1 MKITLVRHGETDFNK
16 EGKIQGLSNNLLND
30 TGRRQCRDLRMRLSD
45 QHFDFCYMSPLART
59 VETAMILIGD
69 RVEMIPD
76 KRLIERDMGDIEG
89 NSRELYA
96 VDKFWDYNLKS
107 GDQNIEKIQDI
118 FERCRDFLDYVI
130 KKHPGKDILIVSH
143 GAPVRAMHHIL
154 RKSNLTGN
162 LRDINIKNCYCETI
176 EFDENDIKLK

>member
-96 VDKFWDYNLKS
+96 VDKFWDYNLNS

-130 KKHPGKDILIVSH
+130 KKHPGKDILIASH

>member
-89 NSRELYA
+89 DSRELYA
-96 VDKFWDYNLKS
+96 VDKFWDYNLNS

-154 RKSNLTGN
+154 RKSNLSGN

>member
-96 VDKFWDYNLKS
+96 VDKFWDYNLNS

-162 LRDINIKNCYCETI
+162 FRDINIKNCYCETI

>member
-45 QHFDFCYMSPLART
+45 EHFDYCYMSPLVRT

-76 KRLIERDMGDIEG
+76 KRLIERDMGELEG
-89 NSRELYA
+89 KSRDEY
-96 VDKFWDYNLKS
+96 DFTKFWYYNLNL
-107 GDQNIEKIQDI
+107 GDYGVEKVQDI
-118 FERCRDFLDYVI
+118 FKRCRDVLNYII

-143 GAPVRAMHHIL
+143 GAPVRAMHHL
-154 RKSNLTGN
+154 LKNSDLNGN
-162 LRDINIKNCYCETI
+162 LRNIDVKNCYYEI
-176 EFDENDIKLK
+176 IDVDEEIIKL

>member
-96 VDKFWDYNLKS
+96 VDKFWDYNLNS

-130 KKHPGKDILIVSH
+130 KKHPGKDILIISH

>member
-69 RVEMIPD
+69 RLEMIPD

-96 VDKFWDYNLKS
+96 VDKFWDYNLNS

>member
-96 VDKFWDYNLKS
+96 VDKFWDYNLNS

-143 GAPVRAMHHIL
+143 GSPVRAMHHIL

>member
-96 VDKFWDYNLKS
+96 VDKFWDYNLNS

-154 RKSNLTGN
+154 RKINLTGN

>member
-16 EGKIQGLSNNLLND
+16 AGKIQGLSNNLLND

-96 VDKFWDYNLKS
+96 VDKFWDYNLNS

>member
-96 VDKFWDYNLKS
+96 VDKFWDYNLNS

>member
-1 MKITLVRHGETDFNK
+1 
-16 EGKIQGLSNNLLND
+16 
-30 TGRRQCRDLRMRLSD
+30 
-45 QHFDFCYMSPLART
+45 
-59 VETAMILIGD
+59 
-69 RVEMIPD
+69 
-76 KRLIERDMGDIEG
+76 MGDIEG

-96 VDKFWDYNLKS
+96 VDKFWDYNLNS

>member
-96 VDKFWDYNLKS
+96 VDKFWDYNLNS

-176 EFDENDIKLK
+176 EFNENDIKLK